1 MSKFVKYSKMFI
13 NAIHIDIFLAK
24 MTFVHFV
31 IDINH
36 ICFQDCNKIA
46 FIENDCVF
54 IAFLLLWHLEV
65 ELQFLDV

>member
-1 MSKFVKYSKMFI
+1 MFI

-54 IAFLLLWHLEV
+54 IAFLLACKIE
-65 ELQFLDV
+65 FLIIFSGSA